1 MSFREQLSLSS
12 VPAALAR
19 PANFGL
25 VTQEGGGLSFEAR
38 FLSRAAIDILSTWTI
53 GEQRCREFQKEG
65 AREWQVRCKWN
76 IVEKG
81 QESSEVVQIDD
92 PFRNHQPR
100 MCQVKHNLPQVYGFT
115 VCGTAIATLG
125 AHAGFPIGS
134 TSVR

>member
-1 MSFREQLSLSS
+1 MSLRAQLSLSS

-38 FLSRAAIDILSTWTI
+38 FLSRAAITILNTWTI
-53 GEQRCREFQKEG
+53 GEQRRREFQKGG

-81 QESSEVVQIDD
+81 QESSDVMQIDD
-92 PFRNHQPR
+92 TICDHQPR
-100 MCQVKHNLPQVYGFT
+100 TCDVKHNLPRLYT
-115 VCGTAIATLG
+115 VTACGKPIATLG

-134 TSVR
+134 MSFR